1 MDECTRFNY
10 VPHKTIDNNFYEW
23 ESKYFVHLLNMF
35 NIFERMAPTNKKVE
49 WSDPNVFR
57 KFCRM
62 IYESSSG
69 YIIDNLEQKNEIL
82 YKQYISNLKYE

>member
-10 VPHKTIDNNFYEW
+10 IPYKTVDNNFYEW
-23 ESKYFVHLLNMF
+23 ESKYFTHLNNMF
-35 NIFERMAPTNKKVE
+35 SILQRMAPKNKKIE

-69 YIIDNLEQKNEIL
+69 YIIDNLEGKNEIL
-82 YKQYISNLKYE
+82 YKQYISNVKYE